1 MLNLEAMAY
10 QTTMSFHQVNPAQY
24 FAPHMLPRLY
34 TELRVGSGR
43 VIPTEFAPPHPN
55 DTPQSLFPHCPKVTA
70 TDRVHRFIRLNHD
83 NRSVEDEFLIFT
95 DGTCMDN
102 GRPFARAGCS
112 FVYNESAS
120 GYVRFALEYKGPT
133 GQQHTL
139 TNDRAQIRA
148 VIVALRY
155 RDWAMDGFSHLIIA
169 TDSEY
174 VVDGITREAYDWIQ
188 YSWVT
193 RAGEPI
199 RNRDLW
205 ECLLGEVEMW
215 EERGMS
221 VQFWRVPRTSEMK
234 ADRHAKT
241 AAFLDRHRE
250 FTDVA
255 GISNVS
261 I

>member
-1 MLNLEAMAY
+1 MAY
-10 QTTMSFHQVNPAQY
+10 QTTTSFHQVNPAQY
-24 FAPHMLPRLY
+24 FAPHMPPRLY

-43 VIPTEFAPPHPN
+43 VIPTEFTPPHPN

-70 TDRVHRFIRLNHD
+70 TDRVHLFIRLNHD
-83 NRSVEDEFLIFT
+83 NRSVEDEFLILT

-102 GRPFARAGCS
+102 DRPNARAGCA

-120 GYVRFALEYKGPT
+120 GYARFPLEYKGPI

-139 TNDRAQIRA
+139 TKDRAQIRA
-148 VIVALRY
+148 VIAALRY
-155 RDWAMDGFSHLIIA
+155 RDWAMDGFSRLIIA
-169 TDSEY
+169 TDSKY
-174 VVDGITREAYDWIQ
+174 VVDGIMRELGYTCW
-188 YSWVT
+188 
-193 RAGEPI
+193 GPI

-221 VQFWRVPRTSEMK
+221 VQFWRVPRTSNMK

-241 AAFLDRHRE
+241 ADRHRE